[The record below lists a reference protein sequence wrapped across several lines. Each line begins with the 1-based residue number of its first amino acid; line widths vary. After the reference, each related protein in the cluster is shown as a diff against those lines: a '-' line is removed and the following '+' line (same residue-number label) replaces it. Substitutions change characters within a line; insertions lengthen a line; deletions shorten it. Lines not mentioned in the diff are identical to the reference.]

1 MIDPFWDVAHACY
14 CRRYRKLARMFEVI
28 SMMLSSHAVSAE
40 IEIGDGSKFWH
51 HGLGCVA
58 WAGVHIGN
66 NCKIFQNVTFGNKFG
81 MQIENR
87 GGYTWVT
94 IA

>member
-14 CRRYRKLARMFEVI
+14 CRRYRRLARMFEVI

-51 HGLGCVA
+51 HGLGR
-58 WAGVHIGN
+58 
-66 NCKIFQNVTFGNKFG
+66 KIS
-81 MQIENR
+81 
-87 GGYTWVT
+87 
-94 IA
+94 